1 MLLGSPWTTN
11 YGSLTAFNLLIGKNY
26 ASLETDSLLTG
37 IKKKK
42 EEIILLLLLLLA
54 AQFLL
59 MMARVIKVM
68 ETHTLD
74 SHSVSTLKEA
84 SPELLK
90 SDKLQLKKRHLNS
103 NLLKIKLNTQ

>member
-26 ASLETDSLLTG
+26 ASSDWY
-37 IKKKK
+37 KKKK
-42 EEIILLLLLLLA
+42 KRGNYLITAIITCSTVSSDDGKGN
-54 AQFLL
+54 QGDGNP
-59 MMARVIKVM
+59 
-68 ETHTLD
+68 HTWFSL
-74 SHSVSTLKEA
+74 SQYTKRCKEA

>member
-37 IKKKK
+37 IKKKKK

-74 SHSVSTLKEA
+74 SHSVSTLK
-84 SPELLK
+84 
-90 SDKLQLKKRHLNS
+90 DVKRQVLSSLNQT
-103 NLLKIKLNTQ
+103 NFN